1 MQATTV
7 RRLAA
12 ASAGLAV
19 AVTPLI
25 GAAAYA
31 APDRS
36 ASTSVDTTYL
46 SDTLGLPAETVV
58 ETATYDRFQWLLQQ
72 PGQFAFI
79 VGSTN
84 DPGFKTK
91 VQQVDAAARAA
102 GVTKIY
108 WFDPNLTGYTDA
120 NRKLDVRNPS
130 TINLAAASQT
140 TFGNV
145 WNNLIGQYLGNGIK
159 SVPNSSANSVA
170 VTLDDTVV
178 NDSVNPAWDLRT
190 GQTPAVSSTD
200 DVFFVYD
207 KDHKVADVADKVV
220 DFVNLSTTPDP
231 TAGVT
236 AAVTAIGGGAAV
248 DQIGQFYWWK
258 ASNNFI
264 QSQQNGGTAAGVA
277 RYGGDI
283 LTDADNANG
292 WNVKQITYP
301 ELLHLLSINAAGTN
315 FAILFGGTWCPNTR
329 AVIKFV
335 NQNAVA
341 NDVTVYNF
349 DLVLDGGKTNG
360 TNGGSNPIHVRD
372 NAYSGATFNFRP
384 SYVYGDLV
392 RTYLRNLVTEYDPN
406 TGTRVSYY
414 PSGNLTAFPDVV
426 RKLQVPFLINYER
439 GTGGSPS
446 SASVKRQWIQQN
458 TDASTGLP
466 TFKEYMT
473 NWWFTQPSDQIGLNF
488 AIPADTST
496 LVDPQKSQY
505 EQALANV
512 SFAQEAL
519 DKLDVFF
526 GGLPGA
532 VKSTRTVTAPDVAY
546 GTDATVN
553 LAIANKYGRVPAGT
567 ATLHIGG
574 TDYPVTV
581 AQNAAQF
588 TVHGLAAGDHPFTI
602 TYPGDGQLLGFTES
616 GTLSVTKTHVA
627 SAAGA
632 VVTKPTPQKTGSYKV
647 TVAHPSGLAQATG
660 AVTVTLTSG
669 STVKTVTGTL
679 ASGEATLTLP
689 KLPAGSWTASV
700 EYAGDANYQ
709 AKTVSGA
716 SVVSA
721 KNAVSKVTGVVT
733 KTPTTAKAG
742 AYKITV
748 TAPSGLAKATGKV
761 TVTLKHGTT
770 VKKVTG
776 TLSSGAVTVTVP
788 KLSTGTWT
796 ASIAYGGD
804 ANYTAK
810 TATGASIKVTK

>member
-1 MQATTV
+1 MTTRTV

-19 AVTPLI
+19 AATPFL

-31 APDRS
+31 APDRT

-46 SDTLGLPAETVV
+46 ADTLGLPAETVI

-72 PGQFAFI
+72 SGQFAFV

-84 DPGFKTK
+84 DTDFKVK

-120 NRKLDVRNPS
+120 NRKLDVRNAA
-130 TINLAAASQT
+130 TINLAPAAQT
-140 TFGNV
+140 IFGNTWSNV
-145 WNNLIGQYLGNGIK
+145 LGQYLGNGIK
-159 SVPNSSANSVA
+159 SVPNASANSVTISA
-170 VTLDDTVV
+170 DDSVI
-178 NDSVNPAWDLRT
+178 NDSVNPAWDLRS
-190 GQTPAVSSTD
+190 GQTAAVSSTD

-220 DFVNLSTTPDP
+220 DFVNLSTTADP

-236 AAVTAIGGGAAV
+236 SAIAAIGGGSAI
-248 DQIGQFYWWK
+248 DQLSQFYWWK

-264 QSQQNGGTAAGVA
+264 QSQQNGGTEAGVA

-301 ELLHLLSINAAGTN
+301 ELLHVLNQNAAAKN

-372 NAYSGATFNFRP
+372 NAASGTTFNFRP

-392 RTYLRNLVTEYDPN
+392 RTYFRNLVTEYDPN
-406 TGTRVSYY
+406 TGTRVAYY

-439 GTGGSPS
+439 GTGANPS
-446 SASVKRQWIQQN
+446 STSIKRQWIQQN

-473 NWWFTQPSDQIGLNF
+473 NWWFTQPSAQIGLNF
-488 AIPADTST
+488 AIPEDEST
-496 LVDPQKSQY
+496 LTDAQKAQVSQ
-505 EQALANV
+505 ARANV
-512 SFAQEAL
+512 AFAQEAL

-532 VKSTRTVTAPDVAY
+532 VKSTRTVTADGITY
-546 GTDATVN
+546 GQDATIN
-553 LAIANKYGRVPAGT
+553 LAIANKYGRVPGGV
-567 ATLHIGG
+567 ATLTLAGQ
-574 TDYPVTV
+574 DYPVTV
-581 AQNAAQF
+581 AQNAAQY
-588 TVHGLAAGDHPFTI
+588 TVPGLGAGSYPFTI
-602 TYPGDGQLLGFTES
+602 SYPTDGQLLGFTES
-616 GTLSVTKTHVA
+616 GTLNVA
-627 SAAGA
+627 KAAVSSAAGS
-632 VVTKPTPQKTGSYKV
+632 VVTKPTPQKTGTYKV
-647 TVAHPSGLAQATG
+647 TVNHPSGLAAATG
-660 AVTVTLTSG
+660 NVTVTLKLG
-669 STVKTVTGTL
+669 STTKTVTGALSGGQATL
-679 ASGEATLTLP
+679 ALP
-689 KLPAGSWTASV
+689 KLPAGTWTTSV
-700 EYAGDANYQ
+700 AYAGDTNYN
-709 AKTVSGA
+709 AKTVVGS
-716 SVVSA
+716 SVVSSKA
-721 KNAVSKVTGVVT
+721 AVSKIAGAVT

-742 AYKITV
+742 TYKVTV

-761 TVTLKHGTT
+761 TVTLKKGSL
-770 VKKVTG
+770 KKTVTG
-776 TLSSGAVTVTVP
+776 TVKAGVVSIAVP
-788 KLSTGTWT
+788 KLAKGTWT
-796 ASIAYGGD
+796 ASVAYAGD
-804 ANYTAK
+804 ANYAAK